1 MAINRAFVDEVVD
14 DGWDVAF
21 AFELPALFV
30 EEEGKVSLDLVDKT
44 EREGPEVHGDD
55 DVFFDEA
62 GAAIEGAAF
71 DLFFTFA
78 GDVDHFLNSLKE
90 SVGGLADAA
99 VDGTV
104 IGKGADEV
112 VADEG
117 VVSLAVVRVSRG
129 EKTGGLLVGVGA
141 IEVIGIDNGKRAVE
155 FVPGSPDGVG
165 GAPGFFP
172 ARREMIS
179 FRQVGE
185 ALEGV
190 GHFDLI
196 AEFISDVFFE
206 VFSEILANDEDDF

>member
-165 GAPGFFP
+165 GAPGFF
-172 ARREMIS
+172 ASSGKVVS
-179 FRQVGE
+179 FGEVVE
-185 ALEGV
+185 ALKGI
-190 GHFDLI
+190 GDLDKI
-196 AEFISDVFFE
+196 GEFIADVLLKVCGE
-206 VFSEILANDEDDF
+206 VLTDDEDDL